1 MRRYNVS
8 VQLGKNI
15 QKIRRQKKISQEEL
29 AARVGVHRNH
39 MGRIERGESN
49 PPLYRI
55 EKIAKVLGVDIKNLL
70 SF

>member
-8 VQLGKNI
+8 IQLGKNI

-39 MGRIERGESN
+39 MGRIERGEST

-55 EKIAKVLGVDIKNLL
+55 EKIAKALGIDIKNLL